1 MKSVVIQQP
10 GELIIAEKP
19 LPQPAAG
26 EVRVKVAYAGICGSD
41 VHIYHG
47 HNPFAKYPRVIGHE
61 FFGHIDAVGQG
72 VESSRIGQRVVV
84 DPVVSCGHCYPCS
97 IGRPNVCSTLQ
108 VIGVH
113 RDGGFSDTA
122 CVPASNAYVVPYSIP
137 DELASM
143 VEPFTIAANITAFLK
158 PQPQDI
164 ALIYGAGPMGL
175 TVIQVLKGVYGV
187 KQVIVADRIDERLT
201 MARESG
207 ADWIINNQHQS
218 VADAL
223 AAEGVKPTVIVDA
236 ACHPA
241 ILQEAILL
249 ASPAARIGMMG
260 FSGEASPLTQQSI
273 TSKEISLFSSRLN
286 SHRFPQVIEWM
297 EQGKISPQ
305 KLVTHW
311 MPASDVKAAM
321 TLFEKDQRA
330 CCKVLLRF
338 PMESTPME
346 STPMESAQG

>member
-1 MKSVVIQQP
+1 MNSVVIQEP
-10 GELIIAEKP
+10 GKLVIEQRA
-19 LPQPAAG
+19 LPVPAAG
-26 EVRVKVAYAGICGSD
+26 EVRVRVSYAGICGSD
-41 VHIYHG
+41 IHIYHG

-61 FFGHIDAVGQG
+61 FFGHIDSVGEG
-72 VESSRIGQRVVV
+72 VDTARIGERVVI

-97 IGRPNVCSTLQ
+97 VGRPNVCNELQ

-113 RDGGFSDTA
+113 RDGGFSDYA
-122 CVPASNAYVVPYSIP
+122 CAPAKNAYNVPASIP
-137 DELASM
+137 DKLASM

-158 PQPQDI
+158 PTPQDT
-164 ALIYGAGPMGL
+164 ALVYGAGPMGL

-187 KQVIVADRIDERLT
+187 KNVIVTDRIEERLH
-201 MARESG
+201 MALDSG
-207 ADWIINNQHQS
+207 ADWTINNS
-218 VADAL
+218 ERNVAEVL
-223 AAEGVKPTVIVDA
+223 SAEGVRPTIIVDA

-260 FSGEASPLTQQSI
+260 FSGEPSTITQQSI

-297 EQGKISPQ
+297 EQGKITPE

-311 MPASDVKAAM
+311 MPAGDVEAAL
-321 TLFEKDQRA
+321 TLFEKDQRS
-330 CCKVLLRF
+330 CCKVLLTF
-338 PMESTPME
+338 
-346 STPMESAQG
+346 

>member
-1 MKSVVIQQP
+1 MNSVVIQEP
-10 GELIIAEKP
+10 GKLVIEQRA
-19 LPQPAAG
+19 LPVPAAG
-26 EVRVKVAYAGICGSD
+26 EVRVRVSYAGICGSD

-61 FFGHIDAVGQG
+61 FFGHIDSVGEG
-72 VESSRIGQRVVV
+72 VDTARIGERVVI

-97 IGRPNVCSTLQ
+97 VGRPNVCNELQ

-113 RDGGFSDTA
+113 RDGGFSDYA
-122 CVPASNAYVVPYSIP
+122 CAPAKNAYNVPESIP
-137 DELASM
+137 DKLASM

-158 PQPQDI
+158 PTPQDT
-164 ALIYGAGPMGL
+164 ALVYGAGPMGL

-187 KQVIVADRIDERLT
+187 QNVIVTDRIEERLH
-201 MARESG
+201 MALDSG
-207 ADWIINNQHQS
+207 ADWTINNSERS
-218 VADAL
+218 VAEVL
-223 AAEGVKPTVIVDA
+223 SAEGVRPTIIVDA

-260 FSGEASPLTQQSI
+260 FSGEPSTITQQSI

-297 EQGKISPQ
+297 EQGKITPE

-311 MPASDVKAAM
+311 MPAGDVEAAL
-321 TLFEKDQRA
+321 TLFEKDQRS
-330 CCKVLLRF
+330 CCKVLLTF
-338 PMESTPME
+338 
-346 STPMESAQG
+346 

>member
-1 MKSVVIQQP
+1 MTTTTMKSIVIQQP
-10 GELIIAEKP
+10 GKLMIETRP
-19 LPQPAAG
+19 LPHPAAG
-26 EVRVKVAYAGICGSD
+26 EVRVKVSYAGICGSD

-61 FFGHIDAVGQG
+61 FFGYIDAVGEG
-72 VESSRIGQRVVV
+72 VDSARIGERVVI

-97 IGRPNVCSTLQ
+97 VGRPNVCSELN

-113 RDGGFSDTA
+113 RDGGFSDYA
-122 CVPASNAYVVPYSIP
+122 VAPAGNAYSVPETIP
-137 DELASM
+137 DSLASM

-158 PQPQDI
+158 PTPQDT

-187 KQVIVADRIDERLT
+187 QNVIVADRIEERLQ
-201 MARESG
+201 MACDNG
-207 ADWIINNQHQS
+207 ADRAINNRQQS

-223 AAEGVKPTVIVDA
+223 ATESIRPTLVVDA

-241 ILQEAILL
+241 ILQEAIHV

-260 FSGEASPLTQQSI
+260 FSGEPSSITQQSI

-297 EQGKISPQ
+297 SQGKIHPE
-305 KLVTHW
+305 KLVTHC
-311 MPASDVKAAM
+311 MPGEDVEAAM

-330 CCKVLLRF
+330 CCKVLLKF
-338 PMESTPME
+338 
-346 STPMESAQG
+346 